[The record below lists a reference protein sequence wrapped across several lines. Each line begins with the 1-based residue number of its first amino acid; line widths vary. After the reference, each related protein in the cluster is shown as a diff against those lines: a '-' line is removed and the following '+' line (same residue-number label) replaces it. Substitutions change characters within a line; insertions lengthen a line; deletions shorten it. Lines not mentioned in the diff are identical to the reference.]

1 MLKNVR
7 FGNVVLAVV
16 ALLTGWLTLLTL
28 LVDGLADF
36 RQVLLGWGALLM
48 AVAVMAGVFN
58 LLRVHLNRLVGQSS
72 GWYSIFM
79 VLGFGITLI
88 LGLLPFLDDKNPAFS
103 GALQLALND
112 FPFRYIIAPTSAAL
126 SALLLFVLV
135 FAGMRLLRRR
145 PSFLLLVFLAT
156 AVLAVFNLGPSLLMP
171 SELGDVGR
179 FWDETV
185 WPGITQ
191 VLAVAGARGLLI
203 GMALGVLA
211 TGLRVLLALDR
222 PYGD

>member
-7 FGNVVLAVV
+7 FGNVILAVV
-16 ALLTGWLTLLTL
+16 AMLIGWLTLLSL
-28 LVDGLADF
+28 LMDGLADF

-48 AVAVMAGVFN
+48 AVAVLAGALN
-58 LLRVHLNRLVGQSS
+58 LLRVHLTRLVSQSS

-79 VLGFGITLI
+79 VLGFGVTFIV
-88 LGLLPFLDDKNPAFS
+88 GLLPFLDDQNPVIP
-103 GALQLALND
+103 GDLQLTLND

-145 PSFLLLVFLAT
+145 PSFLLIVFLAT
-156 AVLAVFNLGPSLLMP
+156 AVLAVFNLGPSLFMP
-171 SELGDVGR
+171 NELGNLGELWEGV
-179 FWDETV
+179 V

>member
-28 LVDGLADF
+28 LVDGLADL

-58 LLRVHLNRLVGQSS
+58 LLRVHLNRLVSQGS

-88 LGLLPFLDDKNPAFS
+88 LGLLPYFGENGPIARET
-103 GALQLALND
+103 QIALND
-112 FPFRYIIAPTSAAL
+112 FPFRHIIAPTSAAL

-156 AVLAVFNLGPSLLMP
+156 AVLAVFNLGPSLFAQG
-171 SELGDVGR
+171 ELQDLGT
-179 FWDETV
+179 FWAKV
-185 WPGITQ
+185 FWPGITQ

>member
-7 FGNVVLAVV
+7 FGNVVLAAV

-28 LVDGLADF
+28 LIDGLADL
-36 RQVLLGWGALLM
+36 RQLLLEWGALLM

-58 LLRVHLNRLVGQSS
+58 LLRVHLNRLLNQSQ
-72 GWYSIFM
+72 GWYSLFV
-79 VLGFGITLI
+79 VLGFGLTL
-88 LGLLPFLDDKNPAFS
+88 LFGLLPLLDGNITPISEAT
-103 GALQLALND
+103 QTALND
-112 FPFRYIIAPTSAAL
+112 FPFRYIIAPASTAL

-135 FAGMRLLRRR
+135 LAGMRVLRRP

-156 AVLAVFNLGPSLLMP
+156 AVMAVFSLGPSLLTAT
-171 SELGDVGR
+171 
-179 FWDETV
+179 ETGTFGET
-185 WPGITQ
+185 WSLIWAGITQ
-191 VLAVAGARGLLI
+191 VFAVAGARGLLM